1 MARVKQL
8 ARKSEGIGGKPS
20 RKLATNKK
28 SKKSS
33 QITDKKKKFHRFRP
47 GIGATKENKKY
58 QKNTEFFIR
67 KIPFLRLVREIAQ
80 EISKDII
87 FKRSAILTLQE
98 ETESF
103 IIKLFEDSNIC
114 AIHGKRI
121 AIYPKDIQIAKR
133 LLGLKING
141 K

>member
-20 RKLATNKK
+20 RKLAANKK
-28 SKKSS
+28 PKKAS
-33 QITDKKKKFHRFRP
+33 QIIDKKKKFHRFRP

-58 QKNTEFFIR
+58 QKNSEFFIR
-67 KIPFLRLVREIAQ
+67 KITFQRLVREIAQ

-133 LLGLKING
+133 LLGLKINR